1 MAVVVPAGF
10 QVTSQDPIDSRIT
23 VVDQTARL
31 ALNEFNVYPGLI
43 VYQQSTQEVY
53 VLNNTGSVNS
63 NSGWSI
69 LSGSAGGSSY
79 AAEWSLGASGNNDYV
94 FSGDGFPNPASD
106 PTLILVRGQDYKF
119 SNDNGAGLH
128 PFQIQTD
135 APIGGG
141 GTPYNAGVTNNGGA
155 GGTVIT
161 WNVPFSA
168 PDQLY
173 YQCTSHSNMS
183 GSIRL
188 LNTGSAGS
196 TVNTGSL
203 LTTGS
208 VSLNTLTFT
217 KGDGTTFALTVDTG
231 SAGSTVNT
239 GSLLTTGSVSLNT
252 LTFTKGDGTTFAL
265 TVDTGSG
272 GGSGVGFPF
281 TGSAL
286 ITGSLGITG
295 SLSVSGSIINELT
308 SSYAMTASFAD
319 TAITATTASNI
330 VFDGNR
336 KISNVSM
343 PSGVFD
349 VNYGGTDLKQFVE
362 NVFFVNSAPVL
373 QDTASISIGEYE
385 AIGTNVFVA
394 TAVDAE
400 AQVLTFITQSSYTDN
415 YFGINSST
423 GQVTVNTKTIASMN
437 TVNTG
442 SVDKAPFPVRVTDT
456 GGLFGERTYYIR
468 VIPNTAPIWSLTNS
482 GTALNPNYTGSLTEA
497 SAIGAN
503 KYQFWFRDTEGDT
516 ITIGTGSLNTDFT
529 NYFSLNIQSN
539 YIGLDQNNPLDF
551 DTVPSMSFVLT
562 ASDQHYQSGD
572 DLNAIKYLPVKI
584 EVQDNAHP
592 TIGIQSFSINEKSS
606 DGATVGTVTNV
617 SDGEGN
623 NVQIPTFNLVS
634 AHLASSPGTNLT
646 QSLVAGGQNSLQNPT
661 ADPFEISNQNTRVIT
676 RKNGIFLNSDVA
688 DTYTYRAFATDQY
701 QPAPSASAIMTITV
715 NDHAAATVTDNTPW
729 YIIESARTGEYA
741 TTDTDGIP
749 ENSGEYSEL
758 QSSQSQRY
766 SISSSNNFMEGTVA
780 TGSAT
785 FLRLASNLSSSGVVG
800 GQQISVQV
808 TASQNDFDTTIQE
821 LDYNISVVSMVAPS
835 ISNAD
840 ISNNLNTNGARPS
853 NNLSTLSITDPQ
865 GYSIDHTTW
874 TFTPNSGDSINAVRN
889 GGTNQY
895 YIQPTA
901 NLIAATYGYTASVY
915 NDRGFVAGELKSTLV
930 VTQAP
935 VGTLG
940 GNTTSYIIESAVSG
954 DQIKVDSNGYTGTQ
968 ADLDVTYSPIYNS
981 AAVAAFTSSN
991 SVIAINSVGEL
1002 TAGSNIS
1009 GSFTSGN
1016 IINSNINWQDQY
1028 GNIGGPTQITI
1039 NVTDNLAPTVSY
1051 SLNNSNLTASIANT
1065 GVTVA
1070 TVTANDSQGFNV
1082 IDVTLGGANAS
1093 DFNLVETTTPPNS
1106 NRVFNIQPTSNL
1118 SAATYNIA
1126 VTAKDAY
1133 GQETTEAQALVVAAF
1148 PNIPE
1153 IFAYISSRGASTALT
1168 TPSQYQSA
1176 LGTGGQADR
1185 PIGLWQSGL
1194 LGRPNEN
1201 ITTTGTNNMRLIRS
1215 ASVGI
1220 GGSTVG
1226 TMLSTDSKIGTFNAV
1241 ANGKSSNV
1249 VFFLMPSG
1257 SDPRLGGVPQAM
1269 VNGFGSPVAGQFVM
1283 SYFGDN
1289 VDKGEVNSNIDYAF
1303 NLGGA
1308 GFTGSDG
1315 TIINSGDAGYYSDWV
1330 VLGTEFGAV
1339 QSSIKF
1345 YVTSQSGSS
1354 PV

>member
-1 MAVVVPAGF
+1 MALKYPDILEHNNPNLPLVDI
-10 QVTSQDPIDSRIT
+10 TSLKGVAYPIG
-23 VVDQTARL
+23 
-31 ALNEFNVYPGLI
+31 ALND
-43 VYQQSTQEVY
+43 
-53 VLNNTGSVNS
+53 TGSIPTAKRNP
-63 NSGWSI
+63 
-69 LSGSAGGSSY
+69 
-79 AAEWSLGASGNNDYV
+79 GAIV
-94 FSGDGFPNPASD
+94 F
-106 PTLILVRGQDYKF
+106 L
-119 SNDNGAGLH
+119 
-128 PFQIQTD
+128 
-135 APIGGG
+135 
-141 GTPYNAGVTNNGGA
+141 
-155 GGTVIT
+155 
-161 WNVPFSA
+161 
-168 PDQLY
+168 
-173 YQCTSHSNMS
+173 
-183 GSIRL
+183 
-188 LNTGSAGS
+188 TGSAQAFYGFKGQDSGS
-196 TVNTGSL
+196 VAWDNPLNWEVLGSGGGSVSTGSL

-217 KGDGTTFALTVDTG
+217 KGDG
-231 SAGSTVNT
+231 S
-239 GSLLTTGSVSLNT
+239 
-252 LTFTKGDGTTFAL
+252 TFAL

-319 TAITATTASNI
+319 TAITATTSITASNI
-330 VFDGNR
+330 VFDGDR

-400 AQVLTFITQSSYTDN
+400 AQTLTFTTQSSYTDN

-423 GQVTVNTKTIASMN
+423 GQVTVNTKTAASMN
-437 TVNTG
+437 TINTG
-442 SVDKAPFPVRVTDT
+442 SADKAPFPVRATDT
-456 GGLFGERTYYIR
+456 GGLFSNRTYYIR
-468 VIPNTAPIWSLTNS
+468 VVPNTAPIWSLTNNGS
-482 GTALNPNYTGSLTEA
+482 ELTPNYTGSLTEA
-497 SAIGAN
+497 SSTGAN

-539 YIGLDQNNPLDF
+539 YVGLDQDNALDF

-572 DLNAIKYLPVKI
+572 DPSAIKYLPVQI
-584 EVQDNAHP
+584 DVQDNAHP

-661 ADPFEISNQNTRVIT
+661 ADPFQISNQNTRVIT
-676 RKNGIFLNSDVA
+676 RKNGVFLNSDTA

-701 QPAPSASAIMTITV
+701 QPAPSASAIMTITI
-715 NDHAAATVTDNTPW
+715 NDHAASTVTGNTPW
-729 YIIESARTGEYA
+729 YIIESARSGEYA

-758 QSSQSQRY
+758 QSGQSQRY
-766 SISSSNNFMEGTVA
+766 TIDSTSNFMEGTVA

-785 FLRLASNLSSSGVVG
+785 FLRLASNLSSSGTTSG
-800 GQQISVQV
+800 ATINVQV
-808 TASQNDFDTTIQE
+808 TASQNDFDTTIQKQ
-821 LDYNISVVSMVAPS
+821 DYTISVVAMQAPTLTPTDQTS
-835 ISNAD
+835 
-840 ISNNLNTNGARPS
+840 NLNTNGARGS
-853 NNLSTLSITDPQ
+853 ANLVAVNITDAQ
-865 GYSIDHTTW
+865 SYSLDHNTW
-874 TFTPNSGDSINAVRN
+874 TFTPNAGQNLTAVRD
-889 GGTNQY
+889 GGNDRY
-895 YIQPTA
+895 YVRPTA
-901 NLIAATYGYTASVY
+901 NLTAGTYGYTASIF
-915 NDRGFVAGELKSTLV
+915 NDRGFTAGELKDEFIIA
-930 VTQAP
+930 QAP
-935 VGTLG
+935 AGTLG
-940 GNTTSYIIESAVSG
+940 GNTTSYIIESAETG
-954 DQIKVDSNGYTGTQ
+954 AQIKVSSNGYTGTQ
-968 ADLDVTYSPIYNS
+968 ADLDVTIDPIYNS

-991 SVIAINSVGEL
+991 SVIAVNSVGEL
-1002 TAGSNIS
+1002 SAGSNIS

-1016 IINSNINWQDQY
+1016 TINSNINWQDQY
-1028 GNIGGPTQITI
+1028 GNVGGPTQITI
-1039 NVTDNLAPTVSY
+1039 NVTDNVAPTVNY
-1051 SLNNSNLTASIANT
+1051 VLNTSNLTASIANT

-1082 IDVTLGGANAS
+1082 TDVTLGGANAS
-1093 DFNLVETTTPPNS
+1093 DFNLVETTTPPAS
-1106 NRVFNIQPTSNL
+1106 NRVFNIQPTSDL
-1118 SAATYNIA
+1118 SAATYNIT

-1133 GQETTEAQALVVAAF
+1133 GQETTEAQALVVSTF

-1153 IFAYISSRGASTALT
+1153 IFAYISSRGAATALT
-1168 TPSQYQSA
+1168 TPSLYQSA

-1185 PIGLWQSGL
+1185 PIGLWKSGL

-1220 GGSTVG
+1220 NGSTVN
-1226 TMLSTDSKIGTFNAV
+1226 TMLTDDSKIGTFNAV

-1249 VFFLMPSG
+1249 VFFVMPSG

-1283 SYFGDN
+1283 SYFGDA

-1303 NLGGA
+1303 NLGGV
-1308 GFTGSDG
+1308 GFTGSNG

>member
-94 FSGDGFPNPASD
+94 FSGDGFPNPSSD

-183 GSIRL
+183 GSIKL

-217 KGDGTTFALTVDTG
+217 KGDG
-231 SAGSTVNT
+231 S
-239 GSLLTTGSVSLNT
+239 
-252 LTFTKGDGTTFAL
+252 TFAL

-319 TAITATTASNI
+319 TAITATTSITASNI
-330 VFDGNR
+330 VFDGDR

-362 NVFFVNSAPVL
+362 NVFFVNSAPIL
-373 QDTASISIGEYE
+373 QDTASINIGEYE

-400 AQVLTFITQSSYTDN
+400 AQTLTFTTQSSYTDN

-423 GQVTVNTKTIASMN
+423 GQVTVNTKTAASMN

-442 SVDKAPFPVRVTDT
+442 SADKSPFPVRATDT
-456 GGLFGERTYYIR
+456 GGLFSERTYYIR
-468 VIPNTAPIWSLTNS
+468 VVPNTAPIWSLTNN
-482 GTALNPNYTGSLTEA
+482 GTELTPNYTGSLTEA
-497 SAIGAN
+497 SSTGAN
-503 KYQFWFRDTEGDT
+503 KYQFWFRDSESDT

-539 YIGLDQNNPLDF
+539 YVGLDQDNPLDF

-572 DLNAIKYLPVKI
+572 DPSAIKYLPVQI
-584 EVQDNAHP
+584 DVQDNAHP

-661 ADPFEISNQNTRVIT
+661 ADPFQISNQNTRVIT
-676 RKNGIFLNSDVA
+676 RKNGVFLNSDTA

-701 QPAPSASAIMTITV
+701 QPAPSASAIMTITI
-715 NDHAAATVTDNTPW
+715 NDHAASTVTGNTPW
-729 YIIESARTGEYA
+729 YIIESARSGEYA

-758 QSSQSQRY
+758 QSGQSQRY
-766 SISSSNNFMEGTVA
+766 TIDSTSNFMEGTVA

-785 FLRLASNLSSSGVVG
+785 FLRLASNLSSSGTTSG
-800 GQQISVQV
+800 ATINVQV
-808 TASQNDFDTTIQE
+808 TASQNDFDTTIQKQ
-821 LDYNISVVSMVAPS
+821 DYTISVVAMQAPTLTPTDQTS
-835 ISNAD
+835 
-840 ISNNLNTNGARPS
+840 NLNTNGARGS
-853 NNLSTLSITDPQ
+853 ANLVAVNITDAQ
-865 GYSIDHTTW
+865 SYSLDHNTW
-874 TFTPNSGDSINAVRN
+874 TFTPNAGQNLTAVRD
-889 GGTNQY
+889 GGNDRY
-895 YIQPTA
+895 YVRPTA
-901 NLIAATYGYTASVY
+901 NLTAGTYGYTASIF
-915 NDRGFVAGELKSTLV
+915 NDRGFTAGELKDEFTIA
-930 VTQAP
+930 QAP

-954 DQIKVDSNGYTGTQ
+954 DQIKVNSNGYTGTQ

-1002 TAGSNIS
+1002 TAGENIS
-1009 GSFTSGN
+1009 GSYNFGDPAIT
-1016 IINSNINWQDQY
+1016 SNINWQDQY

-1039 NVTDNLAPTVSY
+1039 NITDNVAPTVNY
-1051 SLNNSNLTASIANT
+1051 VLNTSNLTASIANT

-1070 TVTANDSQGFNV
+1070 TVTADDSQGFNV
-1082 IDVTLGGANAS
+1082 TDVTLGGANAS
-1093 DFNLVETTTPPNS
+1093 DFNLVETTTPPAS
-1106 NRVFNIQPTSNL
+1106 TRVFNIQPTSDL
-1118 SAATYNIA
+1118 SAATYNIT

-1133 GQETTEAQALVVAAF
+1133 GQETTEAQALVVSTF

-1153 IFAYISSRGASTALT
+1153 IFAYISSRGAATALT

-1308 GFTGSDG
+1308 GFTGSNG

>member
-1 MAVVVPAGF
+1 MALKYPDILEHNNPNLPLVDI
-10 QVTSQDPIDSRIT
+10 TSLKGVAYPIG
-23 VVDQTARL
+23 
-31 ALNEFNVYPGLI
+31 ALND
-43 VYQQSTQEVY
+43 
-53 VLNNTGSVNS
+53 TGSIPTAKRNP
-63 NSGWSI
+63 
-69 LSGSAGGSSY
+69 
-79 AAEWSLGASGNNDYV
+79 GAIV
-94 FSGDGFPNPASD
+94 F
-106 PTLILVRGQDYKF
+106 L
-119 SNDNGAGLH
+119 
-128 PFQIQTD
+128 
-135 APIGGG
+135 
-141 GTPYNAGVTNNGGA
+141 
-155 GGTVIT
+155 
-161 WNVPFSA
+161 
-168 PDQLY
+168 
-173 YQCTSHSNMS
+173 
-183 GSIRL
+183 
-188 LNTGSAGS
+188 TGSAQAFYGFKGQDSGS
-196 TVNTGSL
+196 VAWDNPLNWEVLGSGGGSVSTGSL

-217 KGDGTTFALTVDTG
+217 KGDG
-231 SAGSTVNT
+231 S
-239 GSLLTTGSVSLNT
+239 
-252 LTFTKGDGTTFAL
+252 TFAL

-319 TAITATTASNI
+319 TAITATTSITASNI
-330 VFDGNR
+330 VFDGDR

-385 AIGTNVFVA
+385 SIGTNVFVV
-394 TAVDAE
+394 TALDAE
-400 AQVLTFITQSSYTDN
+400 AQTLTFTTQSSYTDN

-423 GQVTVNTKTIASMN
+423 GQVTVNTKTAASMN

-442 SVDKAPFPVRVTDT
+442 SADKSPFPVRATDT
-456 GGLFGERTYYIR
+456 GGLFSERTYYIR
-468 VIPNTAPIWSLTNS
+468 VVPNTAPIWSLTNN
-482 GTALNPNYTGSLTEA
+482 GTELTPNYTGSLTEA
-497 SAIGAN
+497 SSTGAN
-503 KYQFWFRDTEGDT
+503 KYQFWFRDSESDT

-529 NYFSLNIQSN
+529 NYFTLNIQSN
-539 YIGLDQNNPLDF
+539 YVGLDQDNPLDF

-572 DLNAIKYLPVKI
+572 DPSAIKYLPVQI
-584 EVQDNAHP
+584 NVQDNAHP

-606 DGATVGTVTNV
+606 DGATVGTITNV

-661 ADPFEISNQNTRVIT
+661 ADPFEVTNQNTRVIT
-676 RKNGIFLNSDVA
+676 RKNGVFLNSDTA

-766 SISSSNNFMEGTVA
+766 SISSSNNFIEGTVA

-954 DQIKVDSNGYTGTQ
+954 DQIKVDLNGYTGTQ

-1009 GSFTSGN
+1009 GSFTSGQT
-1016 IINSNINWQDQY
+1016 INSNINWQDQY

-1039 NVTDNLAPTVSY
+1039 NVTDNVAPTVSY

-1070 TVTANDSQGFNV
+1070 TVTANDSQGFN
-1082 IDVTLGGANAS
+1082 ITDVTLGGADAGS
-1093 DFNLVETTTPPNS
+1093 FNLVETTTPPAS

-1148 PNIPE
+1148 PNVPQ
-1153 IFAYISSRGASTALT
+1153 IFAYISSRGAATALT

-1220 GGSTVG
+1220 GGSTVN
-1226 TMLSTDSKIGTFNAV
+1226 TMLTDDSKIGTFNAT

-1283 SYFGDN
+1283 SYFGDA

-1315 TIINSGDAGYYSDWV
+1315 TIINSGDAGYYSNWV
-1330 VLGTEFGAV
+1330 VLGTEFGAT

>member
-1 MAVVVPAGF
+1 MALKYPDILEHNNPNLPLVDI
-10 QVTSQDPIDSRIT
+10 TSLKGVAYPIG
-23 VVDQTARL
+23 
-31 ALNEFNVYPGLI
+31 ALND
-43 VYQQSTQEVY
+43 
-53 VLNNTGSVNS
+53 TGSIPTAKRNP
-63 NSGWSI
+63 
-69 LSGSAGGSSY
+69 
-79 AAEWSLGASGNNDYV
+79 GAIV
-94 FSGDGFPNPASD
+94 F
-106 PTLILVRGQDYKF
+106 L
-119 SNDNGAGLH
+119 
-128 PFQIQTD
+128 
-135 APIGGG
+135 
-141 GTPYNAGVTNNGGA
+141 
-155 GGTVIT
+155 
-161 WNVPFSA
+161 
-168 PDQLY
+168 
-173 YQCTSHSNMS
+173 
-183 GSIRL
+183 
-188 LNTGSAGS
+188 TGSAQAFYGFKGQDSGS
-196 TVNTGSL
+196 VAWDNPLNWEVLGSGGGSVSTGSL

-217 KGDGTTFALTVDTG
+217 KGDG
-231 SAGSTVNT
+231 S
-239 GSLLTTGSVSLNT
+239 
-252 LTFTKGDGTTFAL
+252 TFAL

-319 TAITATTASNI
+319 TAITATTSITASNI
-330 VFDGNR
+330 VFDGDR

-385 AIGTNVFVA
+385 SIGTNVFVV
-394 TAVDAE
+394 TALDAE
-400 AQVLTFITQSSYTDN
+400 AQTLTFTTQSSYTDN

-423 GQVTVNTKTIASMN
+423 GQVTVNTKTAASMN

-442 SVDKAPFPVRVTDT
+442 SADKSPFPVRATDT
-456 GGLFGERTYYIR
+456 GGLFSERTYYIR
-468 VIPNTAPIWSLTNS
+468 VVPNTAPIWSLTNS
-482 GTALNPNYTGSLTEA
+482 GTELTPNYTGSLTEA
-497 SAIGAN
+497 SSTGAN
-503 KYQFWFRDTEGDT
+503 KYQFWFRDSESDT

-529 NYFSLNIQSN
+529 NYFTLNIQSN
-539 YIGLDQNNPLDF
+539 YVGLDQDNPLDF

-572 DLNAIKYLPVKI
+572 DPSAIKYLPVQI
-584 EVQDNAHP
+584 NVQDNAHP

-661 ADPFEISNQNTRVIT
+661 ADPFQISNQNTRVIT
-676 RKNGIFLNSDVA
+676 RKNGVFLNSDTA

-766 SISSSNNFMEGTVA
+766 SIDSTSNFMEGTVA

-954 DQIKVDSNGYTGTQ
+954 DQIKVDLNGYTGTQ

-991 SVIAINSVGEL
+991 SVIAINSIGEL

-1009 GSFTSGN
+1009 GSFTSGQT
-1016 IINSNINWQDQY
+1016 INSNINWQDQY
-1028 GNIGGPTQITI
+1028 GNVGGPTQITI
-1039 NVTDNLAPTVSY
+1039 NVTDNVAPTVNY
-1051 SLNNSNLTASIANT
+1051 VLNTSNLTASIANT

-1082 IDVTLGGANAS
+1082 TDVTLGGANAS
-1093 DFNLVETTTPPNS
+1093 DFNLVETTTPPAS

-1118 SAATYNIA
+1118 SAATYNIT
-1126 VTAKDAY
+1126 VTAKDVY

-1148 PNIPE
+1148 PNVPQ
-1153 IFAYISSRGASTALT
+1153 IFAYISSRGASTDLT
-1168 TPSQYQSA
+1168 QASQYQSA

-1185 PIGLWQSGL
+1185 PIGLWKSGL

-1220 GGSTVG
+1220 NGSTVN
-1226 TMLSTDSKIGTFNAV
+1226 TMLTDDSKIGTFNAT
-1241 ANGKSSNV
+1241 ANGKASNV

-1283 SYFGDN
+1283 SYFGDA

-1303 NLGGA
+1303 NLGGV
-1308 GFTGSDG
+1308 GFTGSNG

>member
-1 MAVVVPAGF
+1 MALKYPDILEHNNPNLPLVDI
-10 QVTSQDPIDSRIT
+10 TSLKGVAYPIG
-23 VVDQTARL
+23 
-31 ALNEFNVYPGLI
+31 ALND
-43 VYQQSTQEVY
+43 
-53 VLNNTGSVNS
+53 TGSIPTAKRNP
-63 NSGWSI
+63 
-69 LSGSAGGSSY
+69 
-79 AAEWSLGASGNNDYV
+79 GAIV
-94 FSGDGFPNPASD
+94 F
-106 PTLILVRGQDYKF
+106 L
-119 SNDNGAGLH
+119 
-128 PFQIQTD
+128 
-135 APIGGG
+135 
-141 GTPYNAGVTNNGGA
+141 
-155 GGTVIT
+155 
-161 WNVPFSA
+161 
-168 PDQLY
+168 
-173 YQCTSHSNMS
+173 
-183 GSIRL
+183 
-188 LNTGSAGS
+188 TGSAQAFYGFKGQDSGS
-196 TVNTGSL
+196 VAWDNPLNWEVLGSGGGSVSTGSL

-217 KGDGTTFALTVDTG
+217 KGDG
-231 SAGSTVNT
+231 S
-239 GSLLTTGSVSLNT
+239 
-252 LTFTKGDGTTFAL
+252 TFAL

-319 TAITATTASNI
+319 TAITATTSITASNI
-330 VFDGNR
+330 VFDGDR

-385 AIGTNVFVA
+385 SIGTNVFVV
-394 TAVDAE
+394 TALDAE
-400 AQVLTFITQSSYTDN
+400 AQTLTFTTQSSYTDN

-423 GQVTVNTKTIASMN
+423 GQVTVNTKTAASMN

-442 SVDKAPFPVRVTDT
+442 SADKSPFPVRATDT
-456 GGLFGERTYYIR
+456 GGLFSERTYYIR
-468 VIPNTAPIWSLTNS
+468 VVPNTAPIWSLTNS
-482 GTALNPNYTGSLTEA
+482 GTELTPNYTGSLTEA
-497 SAIGAN
+497 SSTGAN
-503 KYQFWFRDTEGDT
+503 KYQFWFRDSESDT

-529 NYFSLNIQSN
+529 NYFTLNIQSN
-539 YIGLDQNNPLDF
+539 YVGLDQDNPLDF

-572 DLNAIKYLPVKI
+572 DPSAIKYLPVQI
-584 EVQDNAHP
+584 NVQDNAHP

-661 ADPFEISNQNTRVIT
+661 ADPFQISNQNTRVIT
-676 RKNGIFLNSDVA
+676 RKNGVFLNSDTA

-766 SISSSNNFMEGTVA
+766 SIDSTSNFMEGTVA

-954 DQIKVDSNGYTGTQ
+954 DQIKVDLNGYTGTQ

-991 SVIAINSVGEL
+991 SVIAINSIGEL

-1009 GSFTSGN
+1009 GSFTSGQT
-1016 IINSNINWQDQY
+1016 INSNINWQDQY
-1028 GNIGGPTQITI
+1028 GNVGGPTQITI
-1039 NVTDNLAPTVSY
+1039 NVTDNVAPTVNY
-1051 SLNNSNLTASIANT
+1051 VLNTSNLTASIANT

-1082 IDVTLGGANAS
+1082 TDVTLGGANAS
-1093 DFNLVETTTPPNS
+1093 DFNLVETTTPPAS

-1118 SAATYNIA
+1118 SAATYNIT
-1126 VTAKDAY
+1126 VTAKDVY

-1148 PNIPE
+1148 PNVPQ
-1153 IFAYISSRGASTALT
+1153 IFAYISSRGASTDLT
-1168 TPSQYQSA
+1168 QASQYQSA

-1220 GGSTVG
+1220 GGSTVN
-1226 TMLSTDSKIGTFNAV
+1226 TMLTDDSKIGTFNAV

-1249 VFFLMPSG
+1249 VFFVMPSG

-1283 SYFGDN
+1283 SYFGDA

-1303 NLGGA
+1303 NLGGV
-1308 GFTGSDG
+1308 GFTGSNG

>member
-188 LNTGSAGS
+188 LN
-196 TVNTGSL
+196 
-203 LTTGS
+203 
-208 VSLNTLTFT
+208 
-217 KGDGTTFALTVDTG
+217 TG

>member
-1 MAVVVPAGF
+1 MALKYPDILEHNNPNLPLVDI
-10 QVTSQDPIDSRIT
+10 TSLKGVAYPIG
-23 VVDQTARL
+23 
-31 ALNEFNVYPGLI
+31 ALND
-43 VYQQSTQEVY
+43 
-53 VLNNTGSVNS
+53 TGSIPTAKRNP
-63 NSGWSI
+63 
-69 LSGSAGGSSY
+69 
-79 AAEWSLGASGNNDYV
+79 GAIV
-94 FSGDGFPNPASD
+94 F
-106 PTLILVRGQDYKF
+106 L
-119 SNDNGAGLH
+119 
-128 PFQIQTD
+128 
-135 APIGGG
+135 
-141 GTPYNAGVTNNGGA
+141 
-155 GGTVIT
+155 
-161 WNVPFSA
+161 
-168 PDQLY
+168 
-173 YQCTSHSNMS
+173 
-183 GSIRL
+183 
-188 LNTGSAGS
+188 TGSAQAFYGFKGQDSGS
-196 TVNTGSL
+196 VAWDNPLNWEVLGSGGGSVSTGSL

-217 KGDGTTFALTVDTG
+217 KGDG
-231 SAGSTVNT
+231 S
-239 GSLLTTGSVSLNT
+239 
-252 LTFTKGDGTTFAL
+252 TFAL

-319 TAITATTASNI
+319 TAITATTSITASNI
-330 VFDGNR
+330 VFDGDR

-385 AIGTNVFVA
+385 SIGTNVFVV
-394 TAVDAE
+394 TALDAE
-400 AQVLTFITQSSYTDN
+400 AQTLTFTTQSSYTDN

-423 GQVTVNTKTIASMN
+423 GQVTVNTKTAASMN

-442 SVDKAPFPVRVTDT
+442 SADKSPFPVRATDT
-456 GGLFGERTYYIR
+456 GGLFSERTYYIR
-468 VIPNTAPIWSLTNS
+468 VVPNTAPIWSLTNS
-482 GTALNPNYTGSLTEA
+482 GTELTPNYTGSLTEA
-497 SAIGAN
+497 SSTGAN
-503 KYQFWFRDTEGDT
+503 KYQFWFRDSESDT

-529 NYFSLNIQSN
+529 NYFTLNIQSN
-539 YIGLDQNNPLDF
+539 YVGLDQDNPLDF

-572 DLNAIKYLPVKI
+572 DPSAIKYLPVQI
-584 EVQDNAHP
+584 NVQDNAHP

-661 ADPFEISNQNTRVIT
+661 ADPFQISNQNTRVIT
-676 RKNGIFLNSDVA
+676 RKNGVFLNSDTA

-766 SISSSNNFMEGTVA
+766 SIDSTSNFMEGTVA

-954 DQIKVDSNGYTGTQ
+954 DQIKVDLNGYTGTQ

-991 SVIAINSVGEL
+991 SVIAINSIGEL

-1009 GSFTSGN
+1009 GSFTSGQT
-1016 IINSNINWQDQY
+1016 INSNINWQDQY
-1028 GNIGGPTQITI
+1028 GNVGGPTQITI
-1039 NVTDNLAPTVSY
+1039 NVTDNVAPTVNY
-1051 SLNNSNLTASIANT
+1051 VLNTSNLTASIANT

-1082 IDVTLGGANAS
+1082 TDVTLGGANAS
-1093 DFNLVETTTPPNS
+1093 DFNLVETTTPPAS

-1118 SAATYNIA
+1118 SAATYNIT
-1126 VTAKDAY
+1126 VTAKDVY

-1148 PNIPE
+1148 PNVPQ
-1153 IFAYISSRGASTALT
+1153 IFAYISSRGASTDLT
-1168 TPSQYQSA
+1168 QASQYQSA

-1220 GGSTVG
+1220 GGSTVN
-1226 TMLSTDSKIGTFNAV
+1226 TMLTDDSKIGTFNAT
-1241 ANGKSSNV
+1241 ANGKASNV

-1283 SYFGDN
+1283 SYFGDA

-1303 NLGGA
+1303 NLGGV
-1308 GFTGSDG
+1308 GFTGSNG